1 MARQKGLPTPGGLS
15 LLGEASL
22 SGTPCLGVCS
32 TTIGDHRCSSCG
44 RWQKEITNWSSY
56 SEVERKLINIRNAS
70 EGFAIRQ
77 LSDQP
82 GYWEER
88 RNMLNQ
94 LDEMNM
100 GDVFK
105 RVVMVAT
112 TQGAMEKLDHK
123 CIETLSKI
131 ISSQHDINKVKLTS
145 VLGPDDLELLRSRYE
160 GPSS

>member
-1 MARQKGLPTPGGLS
+1 MVKQKGPASPGGLS

-32 TTIGDHRCSSCG
+32 TTTGDHRCTSCG
-44 RWQKEITNWSSY
+44 RWQREITNWAAY
-56 SEVERKLINIRNAS
+56 TEVQRKLINIRNAS

-77 LSDQP
+77 LSDQS
-82 GYWEER
+82 GKWEEK

-94 LDEMNM
+94 LEEMNM

-105 RVVMVAT
+105 RVVMVAAT
-112 TQGAMEKLDHK
+112 HGAMEKLDHK

-160 GPSS
+160 SPSS